1 MNDIS
6 GDHLRAQK
14 RGAVTTLDRVHHILA
29 AQLEADFCLPAGAIS
44 QAQNLG
50 AEVLSALQLPA
61 EEMSASRRRN
71 ADTWELRVG
80 NYLGV
85 GLLCAKY
92 HRVLKTATEYMRGDL
107 SNWLG
112 DYAPLRQLNELLTP
126 YSQQVS
132 GTSVYYTPSRN
143 LLESVVPPDV
153 PAQEVKC
160 AVPGIGMMR
169 RVDSGVLRESL
180 RQHICG
186 LRTVTKV
193 PNASA
198 DEGDTAVSEFSVRI
212 ELLHPE
218 QYERFRGDP
227 RYSNALG
234 FSKRR
239 PDITVLAAFDPDA
252 ATALADPLAMAGAS
266 DDSPL
271 MRQIGIDVLPQV
283 RQRGL
288 AARLVYELSRMV
300 LADGRVPFYGT
311 SPSHVLSQRVALA
324 AGFIPTWW
332 EFVST
337 SMHDMPLDEAS

>member
-1 MNDIS
+1 
-6 GDHLRAQK
+6 
-14 RGAVTTLDRVHHILA
+14 
-29 AQLEADFCLPAGAIS
+29 
-44 QAQNLG
+44 
-50 AEVLSALQLPA
+50 
-61 EEMSASRRRN
+61 
-71 ADTWELRVG
+71 
-80 NYLGV
+80 
-85 GLLCAKY
+85 
-92 HRVLKTATEYMRGDL
+92 
-107 SNWLG
+107 
-112 DYAPLRQLNELLTP
+112 
-126 YSQQVS
+126 
-132 GTSVYYTPSRN
+132 
-143 LLESVVPPDV
+143 
-153 PAQEVKC
+153 
-160 AVPGIGMMR
+160 MMR
-169 RVDSGVLRESL
+169 RVDSGALRESL
-180 RQHICG
+180 RQHICS
-186 LRTVTKV
+186 LHTVTKV

-198 DEGDTAVSEFSVRI
+198 DALGADEDDTAVSEFSVRI
-212 ELLHPE
+212 EFLQPE
-218 QYERFRGDP
+218 RYERFRGDP

-288 AARLVYELSRMV
+288 ATHLVYELSRMV